1 MQHMTSIN
9 KTDDF
14 NTLLLLLCK
23 YGAIYKTIDSSFTAI
38 CMSE

>member
-1 MQHMTSIN
+1 MTSSN

-23 YGAIYKTIDSSFTAI
+23 YGAIYKTILHLPPYAAI
-38 CMSE
+38 CMGE